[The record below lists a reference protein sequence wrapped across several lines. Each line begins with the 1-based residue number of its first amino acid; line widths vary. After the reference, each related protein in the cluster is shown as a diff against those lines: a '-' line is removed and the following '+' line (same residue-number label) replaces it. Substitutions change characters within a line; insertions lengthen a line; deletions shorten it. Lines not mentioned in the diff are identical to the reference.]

1 MAFAIPI
8 DIFLQPIRV
17 AAISGDELYRPTQ
30 VGNTISVY
38 DETFPD
44 ITECDLVIV
53 GCGEQR
59 GDRISTAPDHAAPDA
74 IRRQLYALQ
83 SWHPDIRIADIGN
96 IVTGASVNDSYAAL
110 RSVVQ
115 ELKNAGKTVLILGGS
130 HDLTLAQYQA
140 YAQDKNVIEATGVD
154 ARLDLDFGSLKKSE
168 HFLLEM
174 LTAEPNYIRHYNH
187 IGFQSYLVDP
197 HLLETMDKL
206 RFDCYRLG
214 HVKDNIEEMEP
225 VIRHSE
231 LFTFDINAI
240 APAYAP
246 CNRLS
251 PNGFTGEEACALTR
265 YAGLSRHVTT
275 IGIYGYDPAGDVNDL
290 TAMQIAQMC
299 WYVIDGKSRAKRE
312 AAFEDRDAFNEFH
325 TAFAEVETTFLQS
338 KKTGRWW
345 MQLPDK
351 KYIACSYKD
360 YVLASSNEIPERWL
374 RAQER
379 S

>member
-8 DIFLQPIRV
+8 DIFLQPIHV
-17 AAISGDELYRPTQ
+17 AAFSGDEIYLPTQ
-30 VGNTISVY
+30 IGSSVAAY
-38 DETFPD
+38 DEVFPD
-44 ITECDLVIV
+44 LTDIDLVIV

-59 GDRISTAPDHAAPDA
+59 GESIKISEGHAAPDA
-74 IRRQLYALQ
+74 IRKQLYALH
-83 SWHPDIRIADIGN
+83 SWHPDIRIADVGN
-96 IVTGASVNDSYAAL
+96 IITGESINDTYAAL

-130 HDLTLAQYQA
+130 HDLTLAQYQV
-140 YAQDKNVIEATGVD
+140 YVQDQNIIEATGID
-154 ARLDLDFGSLKKSE
+154 ARLDLDFTSLKKSE

-197 HLLETMDKL
+197 RLLETMDKL

-214 HVKDNIEEMEP
+214 HVKDNLEEMEP
-225 VIRHSE
+225 VIRNSE

-246 CNRLS
+246 CNSLS
-251 PNGFTGEEACALTR
+251 PNGLTGEEACALTR
-265 YAGLSRHVTT
+265 YAGLSPHVNT
-275 IGIYGYDPAGDVNDL
+275 IGIYGYDPRKDMHQLAAL
-290 TAMQIAQMC
+290 QIAQMC

-351 KYIACSYKD
+351 KYIACSYND

>member
-1 MAFAIPI
+1 MPFAIPV
-8 DIFLQPIRV
+8 DIFLQPVNV
-17 AAISGDELYRPTQ
+17 AALFGDEGFRPTQ
-30 VGNTISVY
+30 LGSVIAY
-38 DETFPD
+38 YEERFPD
-44 ITECDLVIV
+44 LHDVDLVIV

-59 GDRISTAPDHAAPDA
+59 GENIHATQGHAAPDA
-74 IRRQLYALQ
+74 VRRQLYALHC
-83 SWHPDIRIADIGN
+83 WHSDIKIADVGN
-96 IVTGASVNDSYAAL
+96 IVTGASITDTYAAL

-115 ELKNAGKTVLILGGS
+115 ELKNIGKTVLIIGGS
-130 HDLTLAQYQA
+130 HDCTLAQYQA
-140 YAQDKNVIEATGVD
+140 YAQDKNIIEATGVD
-154 ARLDLDFGSLKKSE
+154 ARLDLDFASLKKSE

-174 LTAEPNYIRHYNH
+174 LTAEPNFIRHYSH

-197 HLLETMDKL
+197 LLLETMDKL
-206 RFDCYRLG
+206 RFDCFRLG
-214 HVKDNIEEMEP
+214 HVKDNLEEMEP

-265 YAGLSRHVTT
+265 YAGLSRHVNT
-275 IGIYGYDPAGDVNDL
+275 IGIYGFDPEKDVNDL

-299 WYVIDGKSRAKRE
+299 WYVIDGKSRSKRE
-312 AAFEDRDAFNEFH
+312 AAFEDRESFNEFH

>member
-8 DIFLQPIRV
+8 DIFLKPVSV
-17 AAISGDELYRPTQ
+17 AAISEDEAYRPTQ
-30 VGNTISVY
+30 LGRIIAIY
-38 DETFPD
+38 EETFPELD
-44 ITECDLVIV
+44 EVDLVIV

-59 GDRISTAPDHAAPDA
+59 GENIQARQEIDAPDA
-74 IRRQLYALQ
+74 IRRQLYKLH
-83 SWHPDIRIADIGN
+83 SWHTDIRIADVGN
-96 IVTGASVNDSYAAL
+96 IITGAAITDTYAAL

-130 HDLTLAQYQA
+130 HDCTLAQYQA
-140 YAQDKNVIEATGVD
+140 YAQEKTIIEATSID
-154 ARLDLDFGSLKKSE
+154 AKLDLDYGSLKKSE
-168 HFLLEM
+168 NFLLEM
-174 LTAEPNYIRHYNH
+174 LTAEPNFIRHYNH

-197 HLLETMDKL
+197 QLLETMDKL

-214 HVKDNIEEMEP
+214 HARENLEEMEP

-231 LFTFDINAI
+231 LFSFDINAI
-240 APAYAP
+240 APAFAP
-246 CNRLS
+246 CNRVS
-251 PNGFTGEEACALTR
+251 PNGFTGDEACALTR
-265 YAGLSRHVTT
+265 YAGLSRTVNT
-275 IGIYGYDPAGDVNDL
+275 IGIYGYDPANDINQL
-290 TAMQIAQMC
+290 AAMQVAQMC
-299 WYVIDGKSRAKRE
+299 WYVIDGKSRSKRE
-312 AAFEDRDAFNEFH
+312 AAFEERDAFNEFH